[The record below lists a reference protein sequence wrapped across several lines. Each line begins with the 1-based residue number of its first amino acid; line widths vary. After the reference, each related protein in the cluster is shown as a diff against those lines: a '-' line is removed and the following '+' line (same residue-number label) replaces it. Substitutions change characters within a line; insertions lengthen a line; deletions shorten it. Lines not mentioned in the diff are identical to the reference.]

1 MFPSKEENCI
11 VVVNRKSSTEFLS
24 DIEPLTEVVH
34 ITFKRA
40 VTLISTPFVA
50 FTASVADI
58 MLVAS
63 RGETFLVEVRKIK
76 RNAAS
81 IGVTKSLNFFIERHN
96 Q

>member
-24 DIEPLTEVVH
+24 DIEPLTQVVH

-50 FTASVADI
+50 FTLRGKKTQTAGLFVLTTTETTRSSVI
-58 MLVAS
+58 
-63 RGETFLVEVRKIK
+63 
-76 RNAAS
+76 
-81 IGVTKSLNFFIERHN
+81 VTQL
-96 Q
+96 